1 MFAVYGG
8 YAPSD
13 ILRKYNYFFINGF
26 YYNFTMRNTFSAIP
40 REGFERIDGE
50 GQFLAD
56 LGILMLDDRSVEIDC
71 DGHRLLCFL
80 RIRRFLSSSS
90 PYP

>member
-26 YYNFTMRNTFSAIP
+26 YYIFTMRKTFSAMTIT
-40 REGFERIDGE
+40 
-50 GQFLAD
+50 LTVKC
-56 LGILMLDDRSVEIDC
+56 SVAWEI
-71 DGHRLLCFL
+71 
-80 RIRRFLSSSS
+80 
-90 PYP
+90 